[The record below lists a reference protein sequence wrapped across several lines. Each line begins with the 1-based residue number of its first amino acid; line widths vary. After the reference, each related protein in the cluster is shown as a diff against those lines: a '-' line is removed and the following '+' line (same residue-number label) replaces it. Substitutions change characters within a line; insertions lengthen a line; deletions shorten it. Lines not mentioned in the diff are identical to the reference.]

1 MLSGTALIADGKEIT
16 PLRRSTLTISLSL
29 RLTLKFSPCFL
40 TLFHSCTPNN
50 EKNSMHKSPGW
61 PLTPGVPLTPGL
73 PSDPFIP
80 GTPGTPFTAPFHLP
94 MQMPQSL
101 QPLINMALTPPASFK
116 VQQKLGLPTCSFVG
130 RTFPRR
136 RCAVLT
142 TSSTW
147 FMTSTE
153 ENSNSAESI
162 TRQVNASRPQQ
173 SSSRCSDISL
183 EARVWFKEQGERN
196 SAGELKMEAAS
207 WTGLKSPF
215 GITVKMYSSG

>member
-16 PLRRSTLTISLSL
+16 PVRRSTLTISFSL

-40 TLFHSCTPNN
+40 TLFHSCAPDN

-80 GTPGTPFTAPFHLP
+80 GTPGTPFTTPFHLP

-101 QPLINMALTPPASFK
+101 HPLINMALSPPATSK
-116 VQQKLGLPTCSFVG
+116 VQQNWGWSTCFFVG
-130 RTFPRR
+130 GTFLRR

-153 ENSNSAESI
+153 ENSNSAECI
-162 TRQVNASRPQQ
+162 TRQVNASRPQ
-173 SSSRCSDISL
+173 
-183 EARVWFKEQGERN
+183 
-196 SAGELKMEAAS
+196 
-207 WTGLKSPF
+207 
-215 GITVKMYSSG
+215 